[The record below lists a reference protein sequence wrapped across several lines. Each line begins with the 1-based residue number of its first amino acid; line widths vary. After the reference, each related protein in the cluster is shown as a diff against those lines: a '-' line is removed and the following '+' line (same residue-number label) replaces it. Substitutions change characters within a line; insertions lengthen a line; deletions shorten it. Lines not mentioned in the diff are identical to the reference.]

1 MSTLF
6 VLIANVVAGA
16 TVLSVTHAWAAGPA
30 RHRALRYF
38 LAVLVS
44 TTALTLAML
53 FPMGLL
59 TEVPPAHQNVAWSA
73 LALAAVTTAVVFA
86 VGNRRRTTSPVPDRA
101 LWQRTW
107 ACLPANIGLVAAL
120 GVIDMFILGM
130 VFLGNIH

>member
-1 MSTLF
+1 
-6 VLIANVVAGA
+6 
-16 TVLSVTHAWAAGPA
+16 
-30 RHRALRYF
+30 
-38 LAVLVS
+38 
-44 TTALTLAML
+44 ML

-59 TEVPPAHQNVAWSA
+59 GEVPPVHQNVAWSA

-86 VGNRRRTTSPVPDRA
+86 VGNRRRTTSPVPDGA

-120 GVIDMFILGM
+120 GVINMFILGM

>member
-1 MSTLF
+1 MSTLV

-16 TVLSVTHAWAAGPA
+16 AVLSVTHAWAAGPA
-30 RHRALRYF
+30 RHRAFRYS

-44 TTALTLAML
+44 TAALTLAML
-53 FPMGLL
+53 FLIGLL
-59 TEVPPAHQNVAWSA
+59 GVVPPAHRNVAWSA

-86 VGNRRRTTSPVPDRA
+86 VGNRRRTTSHVPDGA

-120 GVIDMFILGM
+120 GVINMFILGM

>member
-1 MSTLF
+1 MPGRQGLRGIGRF
-6 VLIANVVAGA
+6 A
-16 TVLSVTHAWAAGPA
+16 TSWPCLSVP
-30 RHRALRYF
+30 
-38 LAVLVS
+38 
-44 TTALTLAML
+44 TALTLAML

-59 TEVPPAHQNVAWSA
+59 GKVPPVHQNVAWSA

-86 VGNRRRTTSPVPDRA
+86 VGNRRRTTSPVPDGA

-120 GVIDMFILGM
+120 GVIDMFIVGM

>member
-1 MSTLF
+1 MSTF
-6 VLIANVVAGA
+6 VVLIANVVAGA
-16 TVLSVTHAWAAGPA
+16 AVLSVTHAWAAGPA
-30 RHRALRYF
+30 RHRAFRYF

-59 TEVPPAHQNVAWSA
+59 GQVPPVHRNVAWSA

-86 VGNRRRTTSPVPDRA
+86 VGNRRRTTSYAADGA
-101 LWQRTW
+101 LWQRMWT
-107 ACLPANIGLVAAL
+107 CLPANIWLVAAL